1 MKDLEHKLN
10 YQFKN
15 PNLLREALTHRS
27 YSATNNERLEYLGD
41 AALNLIIANFLFRT
55 FPDLV
60 EGEMTRVR
68 AVLVNQDGLSK
79 VARHLDIGS
88 HIRLGGGEVK
98 TGGAERASILAD
110 TLEAIVGALYLDSGF
125 DTAETVVLG
134 MYSEILQ
141 DIDPQNVG
149 KDSKTRLQEY
159 LQANKFELPTYNV
172 LEISGEAHEQCFVVD
187 CVLGGLNLSAQGSGM
202 SRKSAEQAAAREILK
217 LIETR

>member
-1 MKDLEHKLN
+1 MKELEHKLN
-10 YQFKN
+10 YRFKN
-15 PNLLREALTHRS
+15 PDLLREALTHRS
-27 YSATNNERLEYLGD
+27 FSATNNERLEYLGD

-60 EGEMTRVR
+60 EGEMTRLR
-68 AVLVNQDGLSK
+68 AVLVNQDGLSR
-79 VARHLDIGS
+79 VARHLDIGT

-125 DTAETVVLG
+125 DNAETVVLG
-134 MYSEILQ
+134 MYTDILQ
-141 DIDPQNVG
+141 DIDPQNIG

-159 LQANKFELPTYNV
+159 LQAHKFKLPIYDV
-172 LEISGEAHEQCFVVD
+172 LEISGEAHEQCFVVE
-187 CVLGGLNLSAQGSGM
+187 CVLGELNLRARGSGA
-202 SRKSAEQAAAREILK
+202 SRKSAEQAAAREVLK